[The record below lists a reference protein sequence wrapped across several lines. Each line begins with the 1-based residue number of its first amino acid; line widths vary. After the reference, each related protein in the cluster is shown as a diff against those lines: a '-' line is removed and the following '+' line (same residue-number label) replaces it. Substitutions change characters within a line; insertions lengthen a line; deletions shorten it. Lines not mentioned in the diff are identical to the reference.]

1 MNIYYVYAYLRSKD
15 SATAKA
21 GTPYYI
27 GKGKG
32 NRAWSADHTINL
44 PKNNN
49 NIVLL
54 ETRLTEI
61 GALALER
68 RLIKWWGRVDLETGI
83 LRNLTDGGE
92 GASGRVNNYGLSGDK
107 NPSYDQTLYTFYH
120 VNGKIEEATQ
130 YDFRIKYNLR
140 GSNLSEVIRG
150 NQKSIKGWR
159 ITPDIPTVMT
169 GKTQPGCDI
178 VYTFYHP
185 RFGTESLTQ
194 QQLFLKY
201 QLKNRSGI
209 SNLCHG
215 KAKTYKGWAVLNAR
229 NY

>member
-83 LRNLTDGGE
+83 LRNRRRRRGIRAGKQLR
-92 GASGRVNNYGLSGDK
+92 AIGR
-107 NPSYDQTLYTFYH
+107 
-120 VNGKIEEATQ
+120 
-130 YDFRIKYNLR
+130 
-140 GSNLSEVIRG
+140 
-150 NQKSIKGWR
+150 
-159 ITPDIPTVMT
+159 
-169 GKTQPGCDI
+169 
-178 VYTFYHP
+178 
-185 RFGTESLTQ
+185 
-194 QQLFLKY
+194 
-201 QLKNRSGI
+201 
-209 SNLCHG
+209 
-215 KAKTYKGWAVLNAR
+215 
-229 NY
+229 